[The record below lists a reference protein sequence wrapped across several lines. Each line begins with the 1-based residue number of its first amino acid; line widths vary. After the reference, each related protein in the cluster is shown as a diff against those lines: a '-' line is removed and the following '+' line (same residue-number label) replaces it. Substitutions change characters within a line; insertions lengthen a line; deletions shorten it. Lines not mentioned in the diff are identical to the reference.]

1 VIRGGYLL
9 KVARVDLR
17 DGTVRQERVDEEYAA
32 RYVGGRGW
40 GAKVLYDTAE
50 TRVEPFSADNKV
62 VVAAG
67 PLSGLTVPCSS
78 KTSFSAFSPATG
90 LYGDSNMG
98 GEFAV
103 ALKRAGFDAVIL
115 EDISPKPIYVHVND
129 GRVEVKDARPYWG
142 MLSYDAEQALKR
154 DLGGGCQAAV
164 IGPAGENLVKLACIG
179 SALGRQ
185 AARCGI
191 GAVLGH
197 KKIKALVAG
206 GGAGIP
212 VADADGLRNL
222 WAEADKY
229 LTERPEYDLWQRQGT
244 MRIVEW
250 ANGLSCL
257 PTRNFLEAQYENV
270 GQIDGEAME
279 TRTRVG
285 RRGCYACSM
294 ACGQV
299 NSVRGLRVEGPEYET
314 AAMIGSNCALNSI
327 EEVVEANHLCDQ
339 LGLDTISAGNIAAFA
354 MECYDKG
361 ILDKKATGGLE
372 LSFGNFDA
380 LKSLLQMI
388 AYGKGL
394 GILLGEGVAHASRT
408 LGRGSERF
416 AMHVKGLEI
425 SGYDVRASPS
435 MALAY
440 ATADIG
446 AHHNRAWAITY
457 DVNSDRST
465 YTEDKA
471 KWVIYLQHLRP
482 LFDCLG
488 VCRFPWVEF
497 GLDPAYYARFYQAAT
512 GVNASLDELLNRS
525 EAIWN
530 LTRLIN
536 LRQGMKPGADWLP
549 DRVFDDPIPS
559 GPLKGAVLDRVRF
572 KELLGRYYELRGW
585 DLQGVP
591 TESRLRELGLR

>member
-1 VIRGGYLL
+1 
-9 KVARVDLR
+9 
-17 DGTVRQERVDEEYAA
+17 VDEAYAV

-40 GAKVLYDTAE
+40 GARALYDAGRA
-50 TRVEPFSADNKV
+50 RVEPFSAENKV

-103 ALKRAGFDAVIL
+103 ALKRGGFDAVIL
-115 EDISPKPIYVHVND
+115 EGISPKPVYVHVND
-129 GRVEVKDARPYWG
+129 GRVEVGDARPYWG
-142 MLSYDAEQALKR
+142 MLSYDAEKVLRR
-154 DLGGGCQAAV
+154 DLGEDCHVAV
-164 IGPAGENLVKLACIG
+164 IGPAGENLVKVACIG

-191 GAVLGH
+191 AAVLGH
-197 KKIKALVAG
+197 KRVKAVVAQG
-206 GGAGIP
+206 DAEIP
-212 VADADGLRNL
+212 VADPEGLRSL
-222 WAEADKY
+222 WAETDKY
-229 LTERPEYDLWQRQGT
+229 LTERPEYDLWQREGT

-270 GQIDGEAME
+270 AQIDGEAME
-279 TRTRVG
+279 KRTRIG
-285 RRGCYACSM
+285 RRGCYACSIS
-294 ACGQV
+294 CGQV
-299 NSVRGLRVEGPEYET
+299 NSVKGLRVEGPEYET
-314 AAMIGSNCALNSI
+314 TVMIGSNCALNSI
-327 EEVVEANHLCDQ
+327 EEVVEANYLCDQ
-339 LGLDTISAGNIAAFA
+339 LGLDTISAGNIVAFA
-354 MECYDKG
+354 MESYTRG
-361 ILDKKATGGLE
+361 ILDKNATGGLE
-372 LSFGNFDA
+372 LSFGNFEA
-380 LKSLLQMI
+380 LKRLLEMI
-388 AYGKGL
+388 AYRKGL
-394 GILLGEGVAHASRT
+394 GSLLAEGVAEASRR
-408 LGRGSERF
+408 LGGGSERF

-446 AHHNRAWAITY
+446 AHHNRAWAVTY
-457 DVNSDRST
+457 DVKSDRST

-471 KWVIYLQHLRP
+471 RWVIYLQHLRP

-512 GVNASLDELLNRS
+512 GVKAGLEELLKRS

-549 DRVFDDPIPS
+549 DRVFDDPISS
-559 GPLKGAVLDRVRF
+559 GPLKGAALDRAQFRQ
-572 KELLGRYYELRGW
+572 LLSRYYELRGW
-585 DLQGVP
+585 DQQGIP
-591 TESRLRELGLR
+591 TESKLQELGIP

>member
-1 VIRGGYLL
+1 MISGGYLL
-9 KVARVDLR
+9 KVARVRLD
-17 DGTVRQERVDEEYAA
+17 DGIVRQEHVDDEYAV

-40 GAKVLYDTAE
+40 GAKILYDAAE
-50 TRVEPFSADNKV
+50 MRVEPLSPENKV

-67 PLSGLTVPCSS
+67 PLSGLTVPCSG
-78 KTSFSAFSPATG
+78 KTSFSALSPATG

-103 ALKRAGFDAVIL
+103 TLKRGGFDALIL
-115 EDISPKPIYVHVND
+115 EGVSPKPVYVHVSN
-129 GRVEVKDARPYWG
+129 GVVEVKDARPYWG
-142 MLSYDAEQALKR
+142 MLSYDAEDALRR
-154 DLGGGCQAAV
+154 DQGEDCQVAV
-164 IGPAGENLVKLACIG
+164 VGPAAENLVKVASIG
-179 SALGRQ
+179 TAHGRQ

-191 GAVLGH
+191 AAILGH
-197 KKIKALVAG
+197 KRVKAIVAQG
-206 GGAGIP
+206 DGPIP
-212 VADADGLRNL
+212 VADADELGRL
-222 WAEADKY
+222 WEEADKY
-229 LTERPEYDLWQRQGT
+229 LTAKPEYDLWQREGT

-257 PTRNFLEAQYENV
+257 PTRNFLEAQYEKV
-270 GQIDGEAME
+270 AQIDGEAME
-279 TRTRVG
+279 RRTRIG
-285 RRGCYACSM
+285 RKGCYACSI
-294 ACGQV
+294 ACGQI
-299 NSVRGLRVEGPEYET
+299 NSAKGLRVEGPEYET
-314 AAMIGSNCALNSI
+314 ATMIGSNCALNSI
-327 EEVVEANHLCDQ
+327 EEVVEANYLCDQ

-354 MECYDKG
+354 MECYEKG
-361 ILDKKATGGLE
+361 ILDKNATGGLE
-372 LSFGNFDA
+372 LSFGNFEA
-380 LKSLLQMI
+380 LKTLLEMI
-388 AYGKGL
+388 AYRRGL
-394 GILLGEGVAHASRT
+394 GNLLAEGVAQASRI

-425 SGYDVRASPS
+425 SGYDVRAAPS

-446 AHHNRAWAITY
+446 AHHNRAWAVTY
-457 DVNSDRST
+457 DVKSDRST

-471 KWVIYLQHLRP
+471 RWVIYLQHLRP

-497 GLDPAYYARFYQAAT
+497 GLDPTYYARFYRAAT
-512 GVNASLDELLNRS
+512 GVKASLEELLKRS

-559 GPLKGAVLDRVRF
+559 GPLKGARLDRAQFRQ
-572 KELLGRYYELRGW
+572 LLGKYYELRGW
-585 DLQGVP
+585 DQQGVP
-591 TESRLRELGLR
+591 TESKLRELGIS